1 MPEPILLTT
10 PEAACLEA
18 LCRGTER
25 TVLIALQAGLNL
37 KQTAKSLATLA
48 SLDLAEVD
56 VRRKWHLTPHGK
68 TVEFSI
74 APPVPSRGRR
84 TIPKATPGP
93 SATRLLELLDRPRRG
108 ADLAT
113 MLGVTRQRIDQLVVA
128 LSAFG
133 LIRSA
138 DPSSPIFVV
147 ARRDDPSILLRA
159 DQERALSAF
168 PDTEATT
175 LSKIAVAVNMPAAKV
190 ASIAE
195 LLRAAGLIEQTGTGT
210 YGDLYRLTTEGSMH
224 WQRSAATRR
233 ADTPPLPFRSD
244 RVRAVLT
251 CLESRGPIRTRD
263 VGQGLGISPTSI
275 NALMQYLKRRN
286 TVRTHTDARHA
297 PYELTPDGR
306 KMLAAMRGRAGNAAE

>member
-1 MPEPILLTT
+1 
-10 PEAACLEA
+10 
-18 LCRGTER
+18 
-25 TVLIALQAGLNL
+25 
-37 KQTAKSLATLA
+37 
-48 SLDLAEVD
+48 
-56 VRRKWHLTPHGK
+56 
-68 TVEFSI
+68 
-74 APPVPSRGRR
+74 
-84 TIPKATPGP
+84 
-93 SATRLLELLDRPRRG
+93 
-108 ADLAT
+108 
-113 MLGVTRQRIDQLVVA
+113 
-128 LSAFG
+128 
-133 LIRSA
+133 
-138 DPSSPIFVV
+138 
-147 ARRDDPSILLRA
+147 
-159 DQERALSAF
+159 
-168 PDTEATT
+168 
-175 LSKIAVAVNMPAAKV
+175 
-190 ASIAE
+190 